1 MSMDVHPQLQLDDQT
16 GFATSDTT
24 LPGHSFADV
33 EDSLFIGA
41 HTGNFDPPGSMDE
54 ACYAYSDM
62 DDSHPSGIPPGD
74 IEDLW
79 DEGRIRLETLKG
91 SAAFIQCLRDA
102 TLDDPNLGLSEEA
115 INRLHNP
122 NRGQPQ
128 CCIDDDTRT
137 AIELYLGN
145 PSEAT
150 YEANRTII
158 LHRLPDVN
166 IPTYYRT
173 GHLIAEL
180 TGIES
185 MVHHMCI
192 NSCVAF
198 TGPFHDLNKCP
209 ICTEPCYNQ
218 FRLESTAGKERA
230 PHKEFHTIPIGL

>member
-145 PSEAT
+145 LSEMT
-150 YEANRTII
+150 YEANRAII
-158 LHRLPDVN
+158 LRRLPDAN

-173 GHLIAEL
+173 GRLIAEL
-180 TGIES
+180 TGIE
-185 MVHHMCI
+185 CY
-192 NSCVAF
+192 
-198 TGPFHDLNKCP
+198 DL
-209 ICTEPCYNQ
+209 
-218 FRLESTAGKERA
+218 STSRTN
-230 PHKEFHTIPIGL
+230 P